1 MSGAWRGLSVSFPLS
16 LHLQINSLLTEK
28 KINNQNCHNETVS
41 AKPFNWSMESEC
53 NYLRNNCMKKEEKK
67 KNFRRDR
74 VCGDNEVW
82 ECCLAIELNG
92 GSWKSELEKYLLNN
106 SEVTKS
112 TSIVLSG
119 VSQKKKKKNWK
130 DKIALCT
137 IWNSLMDR
145 WMDGFA
151 LLLV

>member
-28 KINNQNCHNETVS
+28 INNQKCHNETVS
-41 AKPFNWSMESEC
+41 AKLFNWSMESKC
-53 NYLRNNCMKKEEKK
+53 NYLRNNCMKKKK
-67 KNFRRDR
+67 TSVER
-74 VCGDNEVW
+74 GLW
-82 ECCLAIELNG
+82 EQWGLRMLFGYRIEW
-92 GSWKSELEKYLLNN
+92 WKLKKWAWEILTQQFWSYKKHFYC
-106 SEVTKS
+106 
-112 TSIVLSG
+112 
-119 VSQKKKKKNWK
+119 SQWCKPKKKKKKKNWK

-145 WMDGFA
+145 WMDGFL